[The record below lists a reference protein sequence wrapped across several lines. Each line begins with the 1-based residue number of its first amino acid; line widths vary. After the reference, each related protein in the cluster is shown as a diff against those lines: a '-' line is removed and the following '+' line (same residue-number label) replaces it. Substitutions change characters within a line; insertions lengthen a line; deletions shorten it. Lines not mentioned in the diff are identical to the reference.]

1 MQNHTTSK
9 AAGTEI
15 KGIGVRSPQVSL
27 LELMARVC
35 VLECLCM
42 KLTYKKI
49 QPPPTHFQAPNP
61 GGGCWI
67 LEFLRKSF
75 PQVGFCLS
83 QTEADRQ
90 SAIKHCM
97 VNYVSHIAS
106 CIQISYHHDINS
118 SAHLSLD
125 PTGSIFYFFCPFFL
139 HFAGFDH
146 FKETK
151 KRI

>member
-35 VLECLCM
+35 FLECLCM

-49 QPPPTHFQAPNP
+49 QPPALIFRHQIRQT

-90 SAIKHCM
+90 SAVKHRM

-106 CIQISYHHDINS
+106 CIHILYHHDINS

-125 PTGSIFYFFCPFFL
+125 PTGSIFYFFLFFF
-139 HFAGFDH
+139 FALCWF
-146 FKETK
+146 
-151 KRI
+151 